1 MAINLTWKFVEP
13 EADAIADCE
22 GRVVVIA
29 SSDAKI
35 DQLGRRVNKLTRG
48 AVMRVLESDA
58 FEKASLGQVISLTY
72 PAGIT
77 GDAVDIVKLDR
88 RSDALTSRKAGVALA
103 KSVGAKDALI
113 LAGSLKN
120 AVDLVQG
127 YALRTYEFSDHKTED
142 ADEKE
147 AEVTVMLSNA
157 DDQHAACETA
167 LAIVE
172 GVHFTRD
179 LTNEPSNVLTTTEFA
194 DRLVA
199 LQDHGVDVE
208 VLEEDDLE

>member
-1 MAINLTWKFVEP
+1 
-13 EADAIADCE
+13 
-22 GRVVVIA
+22 
-29 SSDAKI
+29 
-35 DQLGRRVNKLTRG
+35 
-48 AVMRVLESDA
+48 MRVLESDA

-72 PAGIT
+72 PAGIA

-142 ADEKE
+142 ADETE

-208 VLEEDDLE
+208 VLEEDDLEKLGMRALLGVGQGSDSPSKVVVMQWKGRGRKRTTLCIDRKRGRF